1 MTLAKGESMLLN
13 LHVKNL
19 ALIEEAEVDFTEGLN
34 ILTGETGAG
43 KSIIIGSVILALGE
57 KVSRDMLRNSEKDA
71 LVELIFYERNQK
83 VLDKLEEM
91 DIFPEDG
98 QIVLTRK
105 ITKGRSICRIN
116 SETVSAAQMRKA
128 ASLLIDIHGQH
139 ESQSLLAAKN
149 HLKYLDD
156 FAGETLWEKKETLGQ
171 LYHIYTQ
178 QKAELEAFSLDV
190 REQQRE
196 LELLQYEVAEIEEAS
211 LKTGEDEQLE
221 SDYRRLANG
230 KKILEATGAAHDL
243 MSGSRENASDAIGAA
258 LRELLYVSS
267 YDGRLAELSGQLQ
280 EIDDLVNDFNRDLAD
295 YLEESEFSDETFEQ
309 ISLRLDL
316 INRLKEKY
324 GNSIEAILAQ
334 KEEKEARIEKIMN
347 YDVYREKLR
356 AQLQQ
361 TTEKLD
367 HISRKI
373 SSMRKMAAKEMTKQI
388 RAALADLNFLD
399 VKFEMEFKQ
408 LRHFTANGMD
418 EGRFLISTNPGEPM
432 KYLDKVASGG
442 ELSRIMLALKTVLA
456 DRDETGTLIF
466 DEIDTGIS
474 GRTAQMA
481 AEKMQ
486 LISDT
491 HQIICI
497 THLPQIAAMADT
509 HFLIEKNTS
518 DNQTSTQ
525 IRVLDEAAGI
535 RELARMLGG
544 VKITDTVMESAK
556 EMKEMADAVKTSR
569 VK

>member
-156 FAGETLWEKKETLGQ
+156 FAGETLWEQKETLGQ

-408 LRHFTANGMD
+408 LLHFTANGMD

>member
-156 FAGETLWEKKETLGQ
+156 FAGETLWEQKETLGQ

-388 RAALADLNFLD
+388 RAVLADLNFLD